1 VGGHLN
7 RRKESKLETRKKILE
22 STTGLLLENGFVKV
36 STKDIAKVSDV
47 SQGSIFLHFDSKEN
61 LLISILES
69 NINHLENDL
78 DERCKGA
85 SSMDEFVRLLLDVLI
100 QHENMLARAYNDYP
114 YLTDSLRKQI
124 DDLETKMKNYFFD
137 IYKQN
142 RSTTPNIIDSFILI
156 DAFLSQIKNYLLE
169 KNVFSITNSILRQR
183 RGRIMKLHRMM
194 FGDNR

>member
-1 VGGHLN
+1 
-7 RRKESKLETRKKILE
+7 
-22 STTGLLLENGFVKV
+22 
-36 STKDIAKVSDV
+36 
-47 SQGSIFLHFDSKEN
+47 
-61 LLISILES
+61 
-69 NINHLENDL
+69 
-78 DERCKGA
+78 
-85 SSMDEFVRLLLDVLI
+85 
-100 QHENMLARAYNDYP
+100 MLARAYNDYP

-183 RGRIMKLHRMM
+183 RGRIMKLYRMM

>member
-1 VGGHLN
+1 MGGHLN
-7 RRKESKLETRKKILE
+7 RREESKLETRKKILE
-22 STTGLLLENGFVKV
+22 STTDLLLENGFVKV

-78 DERCKGA
+78 DERCKA
-85 SSMDEFVRLLLDVLI
+85 TSSMDEFVRLLLDVLV

-183 RGRIMKLHRMM
+183 RGRIMKLYRMM